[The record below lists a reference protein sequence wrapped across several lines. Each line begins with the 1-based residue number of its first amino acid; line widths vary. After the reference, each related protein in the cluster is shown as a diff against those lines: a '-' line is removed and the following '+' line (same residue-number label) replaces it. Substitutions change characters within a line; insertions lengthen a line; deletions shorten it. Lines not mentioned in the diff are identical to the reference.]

1 MEIWPDL
8 EVSTVKSVE
17 DLVGIPF
24 KSEGRTLDGADCW
37 GIVTLYY
44 NLVLGKKIHSYMIDA
59 DDFARISETMLS
71 EIHTSKW
78 EILDKPEPNCIALM
92 RLGYCSA
99 PINHAGVILPS
110 GRLLQS
116 YESTG
121 SIIVD
126 PTNPLWSRIIK
137 FYIKPRCI

>member
-1 MEIWPDL
+1 M
-8 EVSTVKSVE
+8 KSAE

-24 KSEGRTLDGADCW
+24 VSEGRSLEGADCW

-44 NLVLGKKIHSYMIDA
+44 RLILGKTIHSYRIEA
-59 DDFARISETMLS
+59 FDFPRISETMTS
-71 EIHTSKW
+71 EIQTPKW
-78 EILDKPEPNCIALM
+78 EILENPEPHCIALM
-92 RLGYCSA
+92 KLGYCSA
-99 PINHAGVILPS
+99 ALNHAGVILPS

-126 PTNPLWSRIIK
+126 PASPLWARVIK
-137 FYIKPRCI
+137 HYIRPRGL